1 MAILNI
7 YWMRDYLCLLK
18 ETRPVFKG
26 IVVKFSCYLHVFPYQ
41 VVKEQSMCFMP
52 AYPKVNAFKDHWKRI
67 IAAVLKWLE
76 EYLKYYF

>member
-7 YWMRDYLCLLK
+7 YWIYDYLCLLE

-41 VVKEQSMCFMP
+41 VVKEKSMCFMS
-52 AYPKVNAFKDHWKRI
+52 AYPKVNAFKDHWIKNV
-67 IAAVLKWLE
+67 AAVPKWLE